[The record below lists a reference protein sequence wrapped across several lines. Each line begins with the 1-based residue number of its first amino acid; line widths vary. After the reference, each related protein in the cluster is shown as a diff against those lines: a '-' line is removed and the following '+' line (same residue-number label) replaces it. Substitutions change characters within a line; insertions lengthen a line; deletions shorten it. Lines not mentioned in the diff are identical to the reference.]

1 MIDKAQIV
9 VDAIVGKIMETGY
22 KIPASQQAFNF
33 LELMLNAN
41 GFSNA
46 HVEITPTDRM
56 PIVVHVEK
64 SKDIFVREGHEQ

>member
-1 MIDKAQIV
+1 MIDKAQVV

-22 KIPASQQAFNF
+22 KIPATQQVFDF

-46 HVEITPTDRM
+46 HVEITSTDRM
-56 PIVVHVEK
+56 PIVVHVKEG
-64 SKDIFVREGHEQ
+64 KDIFDRD